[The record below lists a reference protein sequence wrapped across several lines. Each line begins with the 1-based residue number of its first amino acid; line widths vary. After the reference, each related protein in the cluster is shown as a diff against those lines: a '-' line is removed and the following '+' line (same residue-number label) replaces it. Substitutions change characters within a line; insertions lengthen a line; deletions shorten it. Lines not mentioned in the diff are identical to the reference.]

1 MVNEPDEK
9 ETETRKEEC
18 FVIAPLG
25 DVDSPARAR
34 TKKVIEHLIEPA
46 VEGKYEVIT
55 ADQIMEPGSITMQII
70 EKIATAPILIAD
82 LTDNNANVYYELS
95 CRQALR
101 LPAILMVL
109 SDQIEKVAFD
119 IQGLNVILYDFDVDM
134 IEDAIRELKQH
145 IQAVEENRDRDD
157 ITDKHMEINRPK
169 GPHDHTTLI
178 ELLLIANRFRHELI
192 EPYFDPFLAPYES
205 SEARI
210 LRLKSVFSSVMRESA
225 RKQWLQKNTALSAF
239 TDRSLRDKVAGLFH
253 EVETI
258 IGPLSD
264 AIEKQN
270 EDVINT
276 QLTRWRRNNTE
287 FLCVWSE
294 QYQKWVDSC
303 LPETCDK

>member
-1 MVNEPDEK
+1 MVNEAAEK

-25 DVDSPARAR
+25 DVDSPVRAR

-134 IEDAIRELKQH
+134 VEDAIRELKKH

-157 ITDKHMEINRPK
+157 ITDMHMEINRPK
-169 GPHDHTTLI
+169 GPHDHTVLI

-192 EPYFDPFLAPYES
+192 EPYFEPLLNPSES

-210 LRLKSVFSSVMRESA
+210 LRLKSAFSSVMRESA
-225 RKQWLQKNTALSAF
+225 RKQWLLKNTVKHS
-239 TDRSLRDKVAGLFH
+239 
-253 EVETI
+253 
-258 IGPLSD
+258 
-264 AIEKQN
+264 
-270 EDVINT
+270 
-276 QLTRWRRNNTE
+276 
-287 FLCVWSE
+287 
-294 QYQKWVDSC
+294 
-303 LPETCDK
+303 